1 MSLRDER
8 GFTVVEVLIAAVIVT
23 VALVALAN
31 VVPLASYGI
40 QEGNQLSTATFL
52 ADQKL
57 EQIKALPWTST
68 PANDCLGVSLLG
80 VGAPR
85 VPLGTTTCTL
95 GATTVAPGGA
105 LTWEADEAA
114 GTITGFPAYSRNVRV
129 TDCGAGGGCA
139 GITDDLM
146 RLVTVTVTYTPLSAT
161 AAVAAIPKSVQVQM
175 IVTQR

>member
-8 GFTVVEVLIAAVIVT
+8 GFTVAEVLLAAVIVT

-57 EQIKALPWTST
+57 EQIRGLPWTST
-68 PANDCLGVSLLG
+68 PANDCLGVSILG

-85 VPLGTTTCTL
+85 VPLSASCTL
-95 GATTVAPGGA
+95 GATTVIAGGA

-129 TDCGAGGGCA
+129 TNCGLGPGCT
-139 GITDDLM
+139 GVTDDLM
-146 RLVTVTVTYTPLSAT
+146 RLVTVTVTYTPLT
-161 AAVAAIPKSVQVQM
+161 AATGVAAIPKSVQVQM